1 MLSVKPK
8 SYNITNS
15 IMILL
20 RLPGFVT
27 ILIAGIVILLYGMTL
42 DMDPN
47 WVMGFGTLLIIISI
61 MAATLVK

>member
-1 MLSVKPK
+1 MLF
-8 SYNITNS
+8 
-15 IMILL
+15 

-27 ILIAGIVILLYGMTL
+27 ILIVGVAILLYGTTF

-47 WVMGFGTLLIIISI
+47 WIMGFGTLLIIIGI